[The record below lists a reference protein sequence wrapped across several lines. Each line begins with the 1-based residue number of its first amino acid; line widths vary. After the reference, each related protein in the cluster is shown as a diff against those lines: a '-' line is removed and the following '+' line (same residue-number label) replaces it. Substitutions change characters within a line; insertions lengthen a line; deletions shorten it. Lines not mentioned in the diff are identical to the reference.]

1 MDLRYLRRWAE
12 GRRKPALRQM
22 GVDEI
27 YLGKKQKFLT
37 VVSNL
42 ETGEPLW
49 FGRERKKQTL
59 DEFFE
64 KHLSAISTKCDSSGV
79 CGHVGTVS
87 AKPGTVGAEVPDHLR
102 QVSHFAA
109 CEPSGGRST
118 AG

>member
-1 MDLRYLRRWAE
+1 VRRVARQLGLAVSTVRALDLRYLERCAA

-49 FGRERKKQTL
+49 FGRERKKR
-59 DEFFE
+59 D
-64 KHLSAISTKCDSSGV
+64 
-79 CGHVGTVS
+79 
-87 AKPGTVGAEVPDHLR
+87 
-102 QVSHFAA
+102 
-109 CEPSGGRST
+109 